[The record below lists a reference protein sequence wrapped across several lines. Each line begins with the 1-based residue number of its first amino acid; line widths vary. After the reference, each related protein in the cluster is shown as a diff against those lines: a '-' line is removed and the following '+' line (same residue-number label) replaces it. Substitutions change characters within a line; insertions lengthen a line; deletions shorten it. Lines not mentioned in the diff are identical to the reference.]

1 VAKEYRAVHR
11 NAPVAPLKARGVA
24 GLIRGRG
31 VNEAREIL
39 RHTNKR
45 AAYLFERVLRSAVAN
60 ADEAGGADVDDL
72 VVARAWV
79 DEGMRL
85 KRWKAGP
92 MGRVRP
98 ILKRRSHLG
107 VALSGPE

>member
-1 VAKEYRAVHR
+1 MASAYRAIHR
-11 NAPVAPLKARGVA
+11 NAPVSPFKARGVA
-24 GLIRGRG
+24 DLIRGKS

-39 RHTNKR
+39 RYTNKR
-45 AAYLFERVLRSAVAN
+45 AAYLFERVLHSAVAN
-60 ADEAGGADVDDL
+60 ADEAGGADADEL

-79 DEGMRL
+79 DEGLRL

-98 ILKRRSHLG
+98 IIKRRSHLG
-107 VALSGPE
+107 VELAGTE

>member
-1 VAKEYRAVHR
+1 VAREHRAIHR
-11 NAPVAPLKARGVA
+11 NAPVAPLKARRVA
-24 GLIRGRG
+24 DLIRGRS

-39 RHTNKR
+39 RHTNRR
-45 AAYLFERVLRSAVAN
+45 AAYLFERVLHSAVAN
-60 ADEAGGADVDDL
+60 ADEAGSADVDDL

-79 DEGMRL
+79 DEGTRL
-85 KRWKAGP
+85 KRWKPGP

-98 ILKRRSHLG
+98 ILRRRSHLG